1 MMATTPPVE
10 DLRRSVI
17 DEQATALTRARYQR
31 LSAIYDLMEGMAE
44 ARYRPWREKL
54 WALVKGPRVLEVGV
68 GTGKNMP
75 YLPKGLQMT
84 GIDLTP
90 GMLEIAHRRAT
101 RLGLTANPLAGFAP
115 APRSEAK
122 WAGPVLRLGDAQ
134 ALEFPDASFDAA
146 VATFVFCSVPDPLLG
161 LHELGRVVK
170 PGGQILLLEHV
181 RSANPI
187 LGAMMDMLNPLVV
200 RVMGAN
206 INRRTVENVRAAGL
220 HVESVEDL
228 RRGIFKLIVARV
240 GNGTDL
246 GGPA

>member
-1 MMATTPPVE
+1 MMAPA
-10 DLRRSVI
+10 RRVI
-17 DEQATALTRARYQR
+17 DEKATALTRARYQR

-54 WALVKGPRVLEVGV
+54 WVLVEGPRVLEVGV

-75 YLPKGLQMT
+75 FWPKDAQMT

-90 GMLEIAHRRAT
+90 GMLEIAHRRAKE
-101 RLGLTANPLAGFAP
+101 LGLAADPLASFAP

-134 ALEFPDASFDAA
+134 ALEFPDASFDTA
-146 VATFVFCSVPDPLLG
+146 VATFVFCSVPDPVLG
-161 LHELGRVVK
+161 LRELARVVH
-170 PGGQILLLEHV
+170 PGGQVLLLEHM
-181 RSANPI
+181 RSANPL
-187 LGAMMDMLNPLVV
+187 LGALMNFVNPLVV
-200 RVMGAN
+200 WLMGAN
-206 INRRTVENVRAAGL
+206 INRRTVENVQAAGL
-220 HVESVEDL
+220 YVESVEDL

>member
-1 MMATTPPVE
+1 MMATT
-10 DLRRSVI
+10 RSVI
-17 DEQATALTRARYQR
+17 DEQATALTRARFQR
-31 LSAIYDLMEGMAE
+31 LSAIYDLMESTAE
-44 ARYRPWREKL
+44 ARYRLWREKL
-54 WALVKGPRVLEVGV
+54 WALAACAPHSGSKGSRVLEVGV

-75 YLPKGLQMT
+75 YWPKDAQVT
-84 GIDLTP
+84 GVDLTP
-90 GMLEIAHRRAT
+90 GMLEVARRRAKE
-101 RLGLTANPLAGFAP
+101 LGLAAD
-115 APRSEAK
+115 
-122 WAGPVLRLGDAQ
+122 LRLGDAQ

-146 VATFVFCSVPDPLLG
+146 VATFVFCSVPDPVLG

-240 GNGTDL
+240 GY
-246 GGPA
+246 